1 MEVSKQG
8 RKPKGDGKMT
18 QELQGMKE
26 VIVEEILKRGLT
38 TVKKG
43 YDFEVYTYNN
53 SAIEAIDED
62 INIPFIKGLV
72 LNMTEVYHGNGNDR
86 NRSYDLR
93 IEKWDRFCGTMI
105 ERIKLYERYSVKKIQ
120 KDVNAIIDRFI
131 EKVNEK

>member
-1 MEVSKQG
+1 
-8 RKPKGDGKMT
+8 MT

-72 LNMTEVYHGNGNDR
+72 LNMTEVYHGNGNER